1 MIIAL
6 DFDRTILDTDN
17 PEPGHK
23 MGAPLPGAVES
34 IQRLY
39 DMGHKIVI
47 HSCRANEGQRSI
59 KVMTDWLNHFQIP
72 YHSIWG
78 ESSSDIGKIVADCYV
93 DDRGLQFISWEDVLE
108 KLDWYGR

>member
-6 DFDRTILDTDN
+6 DFDRTIHDTDN
-17 PEPGHK
+17 PESGRK
-23 MGAPLPGAVES
+23 MGNPLPGAIES
-34 IQRLY
+34 IDRLFN
-39 DMGHKIVI
+39 MGHTIII
-47 HSCRANEGQRSI
+47 HSCRVNEGWRSTQ
-59 KVMTDWLNHFQIP
+59 VMKDWLNHFQIP

-78 ESSSDIGKIVADCYV
+78 ESPSDIGKVVADCYL